1 MFDKL
6 KKIVEKIFACNS
18 NESSCCNKNK
28 TIIITQCHKCGESI
42 KCNSCSN
49 FHKHINDVLFE
60 KTL

>member
-18 NESSCCNKNK
+18 NESSCCNKK
-28 TIIITQCHKCGESI
+28 TIIITQCKDCGEHL